1 MRRIVIDESSP
12 LAGQLGPAVDAI
24 RRGGVVAFPTDTL
37 YGLAADPRDEDAMA
51 ALFALKRRAPE
62 RTVALVAAN
71 LAQAET
77 LATLGS
83 QGRLLARYFW
93 PGPLTLVVPAA
104 ADLAG
109 SVLSDEHLVGIRV
122 PDHAVARALAELCGH
137 PLTAT
142 SANRS
147 GEPATADPDEVV
159 AQLPGLGVLVDAG
172 RTEGGPPSTVVDAS
186 TSEVRLLRE
195 GALPWSRVL
204 EFLRTPSRFA

>member
-77 LATLGS
+77 LATLGT

-147 GEPATADPDEVV
+147 GEPATSDPDEVV
-159 AQLPGLGVLVDAG
+159 AQLPGLGLLVDAG

-186 TSEVRLLRE
+186 GSEVRLLRE